1 MDTRRA
7 VSFLM
12 RARLLNADQFED
24 ARQILRDI
32 DSLDSHTEF
41 LFDKLNFL
49 MDATIGFVNINQNKI
64 IKIFSVASVAMLP
77 PTLIASIYGMNF
89 QHMPELGKEWGY
101 PFALALMVV
110 SVVVPFWW
118 FRRKGWLR

>member
-1 MDTRRA
+1 
-7 VSFLM
+7 
-12 RARLLNADQFED
+12 
-24 ARQILRDI
+24 LRDI

-89 QHMPELGKEWGY
+89 QYMPELGKEWGY
-101 PFALALMVV
+101 PFALGLMVV

-118 FRRKGWLR
+118 FRSKGWLR